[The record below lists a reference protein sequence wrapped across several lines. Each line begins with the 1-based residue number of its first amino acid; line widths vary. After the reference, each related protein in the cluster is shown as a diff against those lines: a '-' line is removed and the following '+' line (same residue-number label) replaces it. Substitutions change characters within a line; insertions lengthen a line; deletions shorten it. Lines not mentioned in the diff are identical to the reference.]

1 MLKNRQAVMSIVK
14 AIILCGRQNLALR
27 GKREGSAGQLEEEA
41 GNDGNFCA
49 LLRLMIES
57 GDKNLSFHLSG
68 PKNATYTSPLI
79 QNEIISVIGKFI
91 QEKIV
96 EDVKKNGGIYSVLA
110 DEMQDIGGVEQLSVC
125 VRYVKYLD
133 NKSISVREDFLCFK
147 DLYKET
153 FEIDF
158 SSIADDLDAIIEPKL
173 TGEKIGEAISNCLHA
188 LDLGINECVG
198 QGYDGA
204 SVMSSEV
211 KGACSVIL
219 GLNPRALY
227 LHCAAHSLN
236 LVIVDACKQQS
247 VRNMISTTK
256 QVINFINVSA
266 KRKEVFQAVVKYFHP
281 DRRSVH
287 LISLC
292 ETRWV
297 ERHVALE
304 NFIELLDAVSTTLN
318 QVKYKLF

>member
-1 MLKNRQAVMSIVK
+1 MLKIRQAVMSIVK
-14 AIILCGRQNLALR
+14 GIILCWQNLAL
-27 GKREGSAGQLEEEA
+27 QLQKEA
-41 GNDGNFCA
+41 VNDGNFRA

-57 GDKNLSFHLSG
+57 GDKNLSFPLSG
-68 PKNATYTSPLI
+68 PKNATYTSPLT
-79 QNEIISVIGKFI
+79 QNEIISVIGHFI

-96 EDVKKNGGIYSVLA
+96 ADVKKNGGLYSVLA
-110 DEMQDIGGVEQLSVC
+110 DETPRVEQLSVG
-125 VRYVKYLD
+125 VRYVKYLE
-133 NKSISVREDFLCFK
+133 NKSISVKEDFLSFK
-147 DLYKET
+147 DLYKVT

-158 SSIADDLDAIIEPKL
+158 STIADDPDTIIKPKL
-173 TGEKIGEAISNCLHA
+173 TGEKIGKAISNRLRA

-281 DRRSVH
+281 DCRSVH